1 MRHHDGRREG
11 HRDVLLGDG
20 GTGHPDLVLRGR
32 SMSTYGY
39 SRSKPPLV
47 TQPIEYDEDGIRSVS
62 NSCWAAA
69 LSSWLGASGRSQ
81 YSVEN
86 LQQIF
91 AAYSSSLGL
100 KLGYFDE
107 VASSILVNMD
117 WEQLGQA
124 DLTFEYLYLKLQVS
138 HLYLMKIKS
147 PAHVVVLYGVT
158 RDAESGTGEEIRI
171 MDPFYG
177 KYKAGPLSVWRKEA
191 KSYIV
196 GWAKS

>member
-1 MRHHDGRREG
+1 MA
-11 HRDVLLGDG
+11 
-20 GTGHPDLVLRGR
+20 
-32 SMSTYGY
+32 TYGY
-39 SRSKPPLV
+39 NRSKPPLV
-47 TQPIEYDEDGIRSVS
+47 VQPSEYDEDGVRSIS

-69 LSSWLGASGRSQ
+69 LSSWLGATGRSQ
-81 YSVEN
+81 YSVPS

-91 AAYSSSLGL
+91 AAYSTSLGL

-107 VASSILVNMD
+107 IASSNLVNMD

-124 DLTFEYLYLKLQVS
+124 DLTFEYLYQQLQVS

-158 RDAESGTGEEIRI
+158 RDAASGAGEEIHI
-171 MDPFYG
+171 IDPFYG
-177 KYKAGPLSVWRKEA
+177 KYKAGPLAAWRKEA